1 MLGLVPLSMS
11 LPPSPVPSADPS
23 LARRGLAVMLFSV
36 AAFTVN
42 TLLLKHLGSAEQVST
57 LSALFFRALA
67 GIVIV
72 MLFFRGKSPARFRPV
87 FTEVRLISRG
97 LTGLLGTACYYWTIP
112 PLGAG
117 KATLIS
123 MTYAVF
129 AALIAAWILREHLT
143 LVRLL
148 WMLLAFA
155 GIAMLSGAKG
165 TGLFGLPE
173 IVALIGAIT
182 AAVTVVLIRKLS
194 TVHSIGTI
202 YLAQCVWIFFPI
214 LPFTLPELR
223 DLSPTSLAY
232 LTVAAIAASYG
243 QLAMNE
249 GYRCLAVATGASIQM
264 IWPVLT
270 SVGGILLFGEHFGPW
285 QIAGAVV
292 ILLANWM
299 IAVRRA

>member
-1 MLGLVPLSMS
+1 MSQPATSAPL
-11 LPPSPVPSADPS
+11 ADPQ

-42 TLLLKHLGSAEQVST
+42 TLLLKYLGSTGQVST
-57 LSALFFRALA
+57 LAALFFRALA

-72 MLFFRGKSPARFRPV
+72 MLFFRGKSPARIRPV
-87 FTEVRLISRG
+87 FTEGRLISRG
-97 LTGLLGTACYYWTIP
+97 LTGLLGTACYYWTVP

-123 MTYAVF
+123 TTYVVF
-129 AALIAAWILREHLT
+129 AALIAAWILREQLT
-143 LVRLL
+143 KVRLG

-155 GIAMLSGAKG
+155 GVAMLSGLKG
-165 TGLFGLPE
+165 ATFQGIPE
-173 IVALIGAIT
+173 LVAVIGAIT
-182 AAVTVVLIRKLS
+182 AAVTVVLIRQLS
-194 TVHSIGTI
+194 AVHSIGTI
-202 YLAQCVWIFFPI
+202 YLAQCVWILFPI
-214 LPFTLPELR
+214 LPFTVPQLD
-223 DLSPTSLAY
+223 DLSPHSLII
-232 LTVAAIAASYG
+232 LTVAAITASYG

-249 GYRCLAVATGASIQM
+249 GYRCLNVATGASIQM

-270 SVGGILLFGEHFGPW
+270 SVGGIFLFDETFGLW
-285 QIAGAVV
+285 QIAGAAV

>member
-1 MLGLVPLSMS
+1 
-11 LPPSPVPSADPS
+11 
-23 LARRGLAVMLFSV
+23 MLFSV

-42 TLLLKHLGSAEQVST
+42 TLLLKHLGSTGQVST
-57 LSALFFRALA
+57 LAALLFRAVS

-72 MLFFRGKSPARFRPV
+72 MLFFRGRSPARVRPV
-87 FTEVRLISRG
+87 FTERRLISRG
-97 LTGLLGTACYYWTIP
+97 FTGLLGTACYYWTVP
-112 PLGAG
+112 QLGAG

-123 MTYAVF
+123 TTYVVF
-129 AALIAAWILREHLT
+129 AALIAAWILREPLT
-143 LVRLL
+143 KARLG

-155 GIAMLSGAKG
+155 GVAMLSGVKSS
-165 TGLFGLPE
+165 TFLGLPE
-173 IVALIGAIT
+173 FVAVIGAIT
-182 AAVTVVLIRKLS
+182 AAVTVVLIRQLS
-194 TVHSIGTI
+194 AVHSIGTI
-202 YLAQCVWIFFPI
+202 YLAQCVWILFPI
-214 LPFTLPELR
+214 LPFTVPQLD
-223 DLSPTSLAY
+223 DLSPYALAI

-270 SVGGILLFGEHFGPW
+270 SIGGILLFDESFGLW
-285 QIAGAVV
+285 QIAGAAI